1 MGPILQK
8 RQRRLRVHKEAT
20 SHIPALPRLPAQALD
35 PRTGLCPSVQKNNAA
50 SGRDC
55 RAGRERP
62 ARPWS
67 AEGKA
72 KAIPAPELPDA
83 GPLVQGVACHP
94 LTPQTQPD
102 ARPRAAALYS
112 GVLGIKSRSCFTA
125 AACLGTRRFGA
136 RQTGGPGPGRDGP
149 STVPRYGICLGS
161 QPASPGSRPSTAWV
175 HPPET
180 APTGWLQGCQL

>member
-102 ARPRAAALYS
+102 ARPRDCGSLLRGLRNQVQELLHCSCVS
-112 GVLGIKSRSCFTA
+112 GNTA
-125 AACLGTRRFGA
+125 FRGPPDWRPGTG
-136 RQTGGPGPGRDGP
+136 
-149 STVPRYGICLGS
+149 
-161 QPASPGSRPSTAWV
+161 
-175 HPPET
+175 
-180 APTGWLQGCQL
+180 TGWP